1 MIRRV
6 RLAGVLGAASCGLI
20 TPAFAQDAGS
30 VTLEVMSEEERR
42 GLSWSEGRAALA
54 GDIRGSR
61 GRLDASARAVTLRN
75 SVRHGGA
82 DAVVDLSV
90 GTGWDLGAVRIRTDA
105 TGHAF
110 VGARGRM
117 DYVEAGVSASYAYG
131 PLYATVGVIGAP
143 SQRAIGGSNV
153 HVYAN
158 ANAGIPGTP
167 FTILTELGH
176 SSGSVSDPVRAERLR
191 PGGSYTNWRLGL
203 EHRRDR
209 LTIGVD
215 YVGTDISR
223 TANATADRF
232 ADRRNAG
239 DRIIGRVQ
247 VSF

>member
-1 MIRRV
+1 MIRRIQ
-6 RLAGVLGAASCGLI
+6 LAGVLGVASCGLV
-20 TPAFAQDAGS
+20 TPAFAQDTPAI
-30 VTLEVMSEEERR
+30 TLEAMSEEERR
-42 GLSWSEGRAALA
+42 GLSWTEGRAALGA
-54 GDIRGSR
+54 DLRVSR
-61 GRLDASARAVTLRN
+61 GRLDASARTVTLRN

-90 GTGWDLGAVRIRTDA
+90 GTGWDLGAVQIRTDA

-110 VGARGRM
+110 AGARGRM

-131 PLYATVGVIGAP
+131 PLYATIGVIGAP

-153 HVYAN
+153 HIYAN

-167 FTILTELGH
+167 FTVLAELGH
-176 SSGSVSDPVRAERLR
+176 SSGSVTDPVRAERLR
-191 PGGSYTNWRLGL
+191 PGGSYSNWRLGL

-209 LTIGVD
+209 LTIGAD
-215 YVGTDISR
+215 YIGTDIAR
-223 TANATADRF
+223 TGTAGSF
-232 ADRRNAG
+232 ADRRNAS